1 MARGDSL
8 TRLFRL
14 WMVLLDQR
22 ELVSVDEAAATLG
35 CTRRTIYRDLG
46 VLQRSGMPLY
56 QAKIGRQVR
65 WRLDEG
71 FHRNLSIQF
80 SVQEAMALVAGAQ
93 FLAPL
98 AGTFFAD
105 SAAGALDK
113 VRHALAPV
121 VRKRL
126 EQVVR
131 HLSSSSAPARNLKPR
146 RAQLDEVLRA
156 VESLAVIELQYRK
169 LNSTN
174 DEKYTVE
181 PHHLHMQGSSVYLV
195 GWARERAAPRIFLLD
210 RIDHVRVLDE
220 HFVRRTEIGPGL
232 YAQGAFGLWDGRDQK
247 VRLRF
252 LRDAATIVAEQHFH
266 PTQKTTRER
275 NGAVTLEFCLP
286 VSPALTAWVRG
297 FGKRV
302 QVLAPKNL
310 IREV

>member
-131 HLSSSSAPARNLKPR
+131 HLSSSSAPARKPSI
-146 RAQLDEVLRA
+146 LSSSF
-156 VESLAVIELQYRK
+156 SLAVRK
-169 LNSTN
+169 RTGRCIN
-174 DEKYTVE
+174 K
-181 PHHLHMQGSSVYLV
+181 GSL
-195 GWARERAAPRIFLLD
+195 RIW
-210 RIDHVRVLDE
+210 RH
-220 HFVRRTEIGPGL
+220 T
-232 YAQGAFGLWDGRDQK
+232 
-247 VRLRF
+247 
-252 LRDAATIVAEQHFH
+252 
-266 PTQKTTRER
+266 
-275 NGAVTLEFCLP
+275 
-286 VSPALTAWVRG
+286 
-297 FGKRV
+297 
-302 QVLAPKNL
+302 
-310 IREV
+310 